1 MKKNLIYKIIAI
13 VLIIILVFFVLKK
26 ININDDKPQG
36 NIELDKESFKKE
48 LEQVINI
55 VDENKIVDLNNVFYM
70 YGSDYF
76 YGLKMNEYNNYDK
89 FFNKNDIKFEYITE
103 GQVILKNDGSL
114 YLTASSDKYCALKDF
129 YSENFE
135 IYNIS
140 EQEKCHKIYVD
151 GEKLTLKIISFNLEN
166 AIQYNS
172 GDISN
177 KSIGLSAICNVL
189 DSNALSYKWYRDGV
203 LTDNNT
209 GAYYILNNEDAEYVV
224 EITTIDGQSIKS
236 EPFHVII
243 NK

>member
-26 ININDDKPQG
+26 ININDDKPQD

-129 YSENFE
+129 Y
-135 IYNIS
+135 
-140 EQEKCHKIYVD
+140 
-151 GEKLTLKIISFNLEN
+151 
-166 AIQYNS
+166 
-172 GDISN
+172 
-177 KSIGLSAICNVL
+177 
-189 DSNALSYKWYRDGV
+189 
-203 LTDNNT
+203 
-209 GAYYILNNEDAEYVV
+209 
-224 EITTIDGQSIKS
+224 
-236 EPFHVII
+236 
-243 NK
+243 